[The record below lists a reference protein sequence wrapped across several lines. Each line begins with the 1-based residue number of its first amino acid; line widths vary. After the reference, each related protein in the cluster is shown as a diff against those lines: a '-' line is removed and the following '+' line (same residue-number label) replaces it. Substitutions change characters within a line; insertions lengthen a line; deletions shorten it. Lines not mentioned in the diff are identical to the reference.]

1 MIGLTRNLE
10 WACTNTR
17 RGALIRDGINAVDPE
32 VDCYTEVIRD
42 FVPEGHRIEAD
53 SDYGYAHNGTRRK
66 VILRSKPGL
75 HISSAC
81 YDPAVRI
88 QGFVEEHG
96 IKILNVAGSRESK
109 DPGIYQ
115 WVKRVLVD
123 AFFWGDDHP
132 GMLGGPGEG

>member
-1 MIGLTRNLE
+1 M
-10 WACTNTR
+10 
-17 RGALIRDGINAVDPE
+17 
-32 VDCYTEVIRD
+32 
-42 FVPEGHRIEAD
+42 
-53 SDYGYAHNGTRRK
+53 
-66 VILRSKPGL
+66 
-75 HISSAC
+75 
-81 YDPAVRI
+81 RI